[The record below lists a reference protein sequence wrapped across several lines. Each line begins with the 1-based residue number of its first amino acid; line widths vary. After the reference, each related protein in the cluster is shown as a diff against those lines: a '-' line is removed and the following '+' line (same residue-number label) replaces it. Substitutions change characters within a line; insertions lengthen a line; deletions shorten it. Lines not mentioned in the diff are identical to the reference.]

1 MTKQAFIDEIISAL
15 QMGLSDVQHVD
26 ENPRGV
32 LVELASGEEWELA
45 VRKVRHA
52 DEGLSVS
59 EEEEDDDEDE
69 DDEDDD
75 EEEDEPE
82 EAPRRRR

>member
-1 MTKQAFIDEIISAL
+1 MTKQAFIDEIIAAL

-32 LVELASGEEWELA
+32 LVELANGEEWELA

-52 DEGLSVS
+52 DDGLG
-59 EEEEDDDEDE
+59 EEEE

-75 EEEDEPE
+75 DDDEEDEEEEPE